1 MEGNASV
8 NIPASGAMMPLHIA
22 SVEGHLA
29 ICQVDHRASPL
40 NRSSQVLAANACL
53 MLARDASG
61 QLAVQ
66 LAQARQHYHVVEW
79 MLLASR
85 WLPLQARRYSS
96 HFLPVFYRY
105 LFKTLLPTVV
115 SLTSQV
121 AADARLPHVIRHLLR

>member
-1 MEGNASV
+1 
-8 NIPASGAMMPLHIA
+8 MMPLHIA

-40 NRSSQVLAANACL
+40 NRSSQILAANACL

-85 WLPLQARRYSS
+85 WLPLQARCHSF
-96 HFLPVFYRY
+96 HFLPVFYHY
-105 LFKTLLPTVV
+105 GPFVFKNLLPTVV
-115 SLTSQV
+115 SFTGQV